1 MAKLSLI
8 VPCYNEADNLLSFCK
23 NIFAV
28 FEDISKIYSQS
39 VFELIFVNDGSSDNT
54 LQILRSLQNA
64 QEGSCDIQDSA
75 FLSIPPPR
83 SMQNKNY

>member
-8 VPCYNEADNLLSFCK
+8 VPCYNEADSLLSFCK

-28 FEDISKIYSQS
+28 FEDISKTYSQS

-54 LQILRSLQNA
+54 LQIRVNKCYTVALTCLQ
-64 QEGSCDIQDSA
+64 S
-75 FLSIPPPR
+75 SIYGTFFT
-83 SMQNKNY
+83 KIA

>member
-23 NIFAV
+23 HIFAV

-39 VFELIFVNDGSSDNT
+39 VFELIFVNDGSSDST
-54 LQILRSLQNA
+54 LEKVIKEFN
-64 QEGSCDIQDSA
+64 
-75 FLSIPPPR
+75 
-83 SMQNKNY
+83 

>member
-23 NIFAV
+23 HIFAV

-75 FLSIPPPR
+75 LLSIPPPR